1 MNWIIENWVAILLVG
16 GMLVFHL
23 FGHGHGRRQSDDP
36 VSRVANKKRR
46 ASHDQGSKDG
56 RIG

>member
-36 VSRVANKKRR
+36 VFRVADKKRR
-46 ASHDQGSKDG
+46 ASDDQGSKDG